1 MQAYYEL
8 QRNGK
13 ILVLKFQI
21 ILKLVLSS
29 DFFMEVGEG
38 NGLLI
43 HRHPAWSYSRL
54 GVHANGPVTSK

>member
-13 ILVLKFQI
+13 ILALKFQI

-29 DFFMEVGEG
+29 DFFIKVGG
-38 NGLLI
+38 GKWAVNQW
-43 HRHPAWSYSRL
+43 R
-54 GVHANGPVTSK
+54 